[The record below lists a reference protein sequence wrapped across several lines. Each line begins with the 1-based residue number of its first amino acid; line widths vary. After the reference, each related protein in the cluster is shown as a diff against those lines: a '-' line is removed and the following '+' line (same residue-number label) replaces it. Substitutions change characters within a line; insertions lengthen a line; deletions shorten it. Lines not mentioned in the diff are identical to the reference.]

1 MKNDQTPKKAQKSRI
16 CPVCGTKLSEDA
28 KRCLV
33 CGTELSPLE
42 TSTTTGK
49 TNKTKFKIASPDK
62 INSQRIPEIKVNL
75 IVVIAV
81 IVVILVLIAA
91 LAYFAIIGGQSAD
104 AAEEATA
111 TPTMTLNPT
120 ATLGNTPTNLP
131 EPTWTPL
138 PPAEYTV
145 KDGETCG
152 DIALQFNTSIASI
165 VIQNNLTQDCI
176 IAPGTVLQVP
186 LPTATA
192 SPVPTA
198 TPENMIPEADR
209 CTHTDTIIVDAN
221 MTLGSIALNYNV
233 SMSDIR
239 LYNNMTSDIV
249 RQGDRLIIPLCD
261 RLPTA
266 GPTLTATP
274 MPPYPA
280 PNLLLP
286 RSGAS
291 FSAQEEAVTLQ
302 WASVA
307 SLYPGE
313 VYRVVVEDLTSEEE
327 KIFVDYVGDTKFI
340 LPTSFR
346 PTDTTPHIIQWSVS
360 VARMINSDPT
370 NPIYEEAG
378 LISTPRVFTWV
389 GSGQVPG
396 TTP

>member
-1 MKNDQTPKKAQKSRI
+1 MKNDQTPKPAQKSRI
-16 CPVCGTKLSEDA
+16 CPICGTKLSENA

-33 CGTELSPLE
+33 CGTELSPPNASPT
-42 TSTTTGK
+42 TSK
-49 TNKTKFKIASPDK
+49 SKFKTAAPEK

-81 IVVILVLIAA
+81 IVIILVLIAG
-91 LAYFAIIGGQSAD
+91 LAYFAIIGGQN
-104 AAEEATA
+104 AAETEEATA

-165 VIQNNLTQDCI
+165 VIQNNLTQECI

-209 CTHTDTIIVDAN
+209 CTHTDTITVEAN

-239 LYNNMTSDIV
+239 LYNNLTSDIV

-266 GPTLTATP
+266 GPTHTATP

-291 FSAQEEAVTLQ
+291 FSAQDEAVTLQ

-307 SLYPGE
+307 SLYANE
-313 VYRVVVEDLTSEEE
+313 VYRVMVEDLTSEEE
-327 KIFVDYVGDTKFI
+327 KIYVDYVSDTKFI
-340 LPTSFR
+340 LPSSFR

-389 GSGQVPG
+389 GSGQTNG